1 MYYLRSKPAANAIQF
16 TVDQVALAKKKTAEA
31 SNNSTNSNKI
41 KSDNNEDAEKAKAV
55 EACRRDN
62 PEACVMCS
70 G

>member
-16 TVDQVALAKKKTAEA
+16 TVDQVALAKKKAETETNQPQNTENKTSEEEEKAEA
-31 SNNSTNSNKI
+31 V
-41 KSDNNEDAEKAKAV
+41 A
-55 EACRRDN
+55 ACRRDN